1 MGPRLR
7 HALLTAAILVAL
19 VSPPR
24 AGSPHPRRIVTLA
37 PSLTESVFALGAGEH
52 VVGVGDYARWPAEVA
67 GLPRLGGLVNPNVE
81 RLLGLRPDLV
91 LIPSPMPRLQ
101 EACAG
106 AGIPVVRV
114 PMETLEDVRG
124 GLLRL
129 GELLGRPGRA
139 RELVAGLDRG
149 LSRLRRATAGL
160 PRPTVLLVV
169 DRPETGAL
177 QHVVAAGPGTF
188 LDQLLETAGGRNAFS
203 DAVQRYFT
211 PSPETILRKRPG
223 IILELHAGAPDP
235 STLEIRARKVWS
247 RLFGPA
253 GTPEVRVVTSQAV
266 VVPGPRLVEGAAE
279 LTRAIHPGLELP
291 P

>member
-7 HALLTAAILVAL
+7 HVLPTAAILVAL
-19 VSPPR
+19 ASPLR
-24 AGSPHPRRIVTLA
+24 AENPHPRRIVTLA
-37 PSLTESVFALGAGEH
+37 PSLTESVFALGAGGR
-52 VVGVGDYARWPAEVA
+52 VVGVGDYAGWPPEVKR
-67 GLPRLGGLVNPNVE
+67 LPRLGGLVNPNVE

-91 LIPSPMPRLQ
+91 LVPSPMPRLE

-106 AGIPVVRV
+106 AGIPVARV

-129 GELLGRPGRA
+129 GELVGRPGRA
-139 RELVAGLDRG
+139 RRLVAELDQGLE
-149 LSRLRRATAGL
+149 RLRGATAEL

-169 DRPETGAL
+169 DRPGTGAL

-188 LDQLLETAGGRNAFS
+188 LDQLLETAGGRNAFP
-203 DAVQRYFT
+203 DAGRRYFT
-211 PSPETILRKRPG
+211 PSPEEILRRRPG

-235 STLEIRARKVWS
+235 RATEIRAREAWS

-253 GTPEVRVVTSQAV
+253 GTPEVRVVSSQAV

-279 LTRAIHPGLELP
+279 LARAIHPGLELP